1 MGRNYCWCF
10 TRLNVHLNDRTLLFN
25 LYLNDIFFF
34 ENRSFVCGYAD
45 DNVLYAFGWD
55 LNKVKEDLNQ
65 VLLKLPEWFYENCMI
80 WNWAIVSWIRCREW
94 FATIL
99 QKGWTWWKKLV
110 NLKLEIKID
119 NKLNFE
125 HHIKTLFNK
134 LSQILGALQKILNF
148 LDAEKN
154 PS

>member
-1 MGRNYCWCF
+1 M
-10 TRLNVHLNDRTLLFN
+10 
-25 LYLNDIFFF
+25 
-34 ENRSFVCGYAD
+34 
-45 DNVLYAFGWD
+45 
-55 LNKVKEDLNQ
+55 
-65 VLLKLPEWFYENCMI
+65 
-80 WNWAIVSWIRCREW
+80 
-94 FATIL
+94 
-99 QKGWTWWKKLV
+99 

-148 LDAEKN
+148 LDAEKT